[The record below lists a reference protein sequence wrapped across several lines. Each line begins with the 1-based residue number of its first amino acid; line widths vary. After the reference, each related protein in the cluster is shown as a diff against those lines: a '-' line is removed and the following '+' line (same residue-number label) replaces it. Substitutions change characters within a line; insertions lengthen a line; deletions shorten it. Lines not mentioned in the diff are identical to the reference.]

1 MKKPPPLK
9 NDCFALP
16 QGTNWTPVDDALERL
31 KSVSKCLVE
40 TEKLSAKDAIGRIL
54 ATNIHAGFSSPPHAN
69 SAVDGYA
76 VNSCLLYTSDAA
88 DE

>member
-31 KSVSKCLVE
+31 KSVSRQTLPLMLLMLKIKRSL
-40 TEKLSAKDAIGRIL
+40 LRIDLAKNRLIKFPFI
-54 ATNIHAGFSSPPHAN
+54 
-69 SAVDGYA
+69 
-76 VNSCLLYTSDAA
+76 
-88 DE
+88 

>member
-40 TEKLSAKDAIGRIL
+40 TEKMSAKDAIGRIL
-54 ATNIHAGFSSPPHAN
+54 ATNIPNSFAQFFFDAEYSLGNNPP
-69 SAVDGYA
+69 SGVEGG
-76 VNSCLLYTSDAA
+76 CQG
-88 DE
+88 

>member
-16 QGTNWTPVDDALERL
+16 QGTKWTPVDDALERL

-54 ATNIHAGFSSPPHAN
+54 ATNIHAGFSSPPLQI
-69 SAVDGYA
+69 
-76 VNSCLLYTSDAA
+76 LLWMVTPLIQKI
-88 DE
+88 